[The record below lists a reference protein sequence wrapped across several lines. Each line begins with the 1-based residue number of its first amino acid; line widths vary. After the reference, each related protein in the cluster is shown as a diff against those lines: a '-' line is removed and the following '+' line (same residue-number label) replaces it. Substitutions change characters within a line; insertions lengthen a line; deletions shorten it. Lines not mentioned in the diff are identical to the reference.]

1 MHKCCVHKQTVLYL
15 HSTLFLTPQ
24 KCNLLS
30 TGQVTT
36 SLEFRTNLMRGLLEE
51 YGTTWSCPPKG
62 GRPALDTPLRL
73 TARHFPAEVPQTSA
87 QGSRTRRHCKVCLS
101 SSRRE
106 RRGVSQSTCVCH
118 ATLRCVPRHVLRST
132 TL

>member
-36 SLEFRTNLMRGLLEE
+36 SLMRGLLEE
-51 YGTTWSCPPKG
+51 YGTTRSCPPKG

-101 SSRRE
+101 SSRKRKE
-106 RRGVSQSTCVCH
+106 RRLTKYM
-118 ATLRCVPRHVLRST
+118 CVPCNTPLCATPCFEEYHSLKNY
-132 TL
+132 